1 MATIETFKVN
11 KGLKYLVKARKEGY
25 YDHAQVFD
33 GTEEDT
39 SVSVPAMT
47 VYDGLSMTQTT
58 GVESADTVDF
68 TNTILPWKWDYE
80 KYLSTSKFALMP
92 FGSYDYYSYTTE
104 VNKDITVVGSPTIS
118 SDFVVS
124 NFSSSNYLT
133 TTKPTVDGFNA
144 GASTWY
150 FKFKTGSSLQYGQVF
165 EGLIGLYVDGSSL
178 MSWNTLTSSAIT
190 LFTLSTNTEYWVKVK
205 INGSVRIF
213 YYSTNGE
220 TYTQCYADSFKEASG
235 SLINISNIGY
245 VSYAN
250 YFNGTVDLKGLKVE
264 DNKGNVVFSG
274 TTLKKESTNNITIVG
289 SPTFD
294 EETMVVSNF
303 SNSNY
308 ITTPVFN
315 PANNPWEVK
324 MKFTTGSDF
333 TATTA
338 PIIFS
343 SAYNNSDY
351 GINLNFYHSSSHEE
365 FNLYISHNGSNWL
378 FDVWG
383 THKVQLNTTYW
394 VKFGWTGTEYYLDYS
409 TNGKD
414 YIRDITY
421 VSSVAAHT
429 LGSNSVTCI
438 GISSKKTGPFN
449 GSIDLSETELL
460 INGETFYKP
469 EVTYLTNTLQ
479 GCTHNYTDNG
489 QATTLNCYAVNGD
502 ESVVLTPDSAYDGAF
517 LGTVNIAEHTVYD
530 YVDGEWRKK

>member
-1 MATIETFKVN
+1 MATIETFSVN
-11 KGLKYLVKARKEGY
+11 KGLKYLVKARKGGY
-25 YDHAQVFD
+25 YDHAQLFD

-47 VYDGLSMTQTT
+47 PYDGLSMVQTK
-58 GVESADTVDF
+58 GVESADTVNF
-68 TNTILPWKWDYE
+68 TNTTLPWKWDYE

-92 FGSYDYYSYTTE
+92 FGSYDYYSYTT
-104 VNKDITVVGSPTIS
+104 VINKDITVVGSPTIS

-205 INGSVRIF
+205 INGAVRIF

-220 TYTQCYADSFKEASG
+220 TYTQCYVDTFNDATG
-235 SLINISNIGY
+235 STVRIDAIGY

-264 DNKGNVVFSG
+264 DNKGNIVFSG
-274 TTLKKESTNNITIVG
+274 TILKKERTNNITFVG

-294 EETMVVSNF
+294 EETMIASNF
-303 SNSNY
+303 SASNY
-308 ITTPVFN
+308 ITTPMFN
-315 PANNPWEVK
+315 PTDKLWEVK
-324 MKFTTGSDF
+324 MKFTTG
-333 TATTA
+333 TIGATNYNK
-338 PIIFS
+338 IFG
-343 SAYNNSDY
+343 SAKGDSAENRY
-351 GINLNFYHSSSHEE
+351 GINVVYGSVFTYS
-365 FNLYISHNGSNWL
+365 ISTDGVSWQHNNT
-378 FDVWG
+378 G
-383 THKVQLNTTYW
+383 TYTLQTNTTYW
-394 VKFGWTGTEYYLDYS
+394 VRIGWNGEEFYLDIS

-421 VSSVAAHT
+421 TSTIPLYNSLTFTTLCGGYTSSW
-429 LGSNSVTCI
+429 LS
-438 GISSKKTGPFN
+438 FN

-460 INGETFYKP
+460 INEETFYKP

-479 GCTHNYTDNG
+479 GCTHNYNDNG

-517 LGTVNIAEHTVYD
+517 LGTVNIAEHDVYD
-530 YVDGEWRKK
+530 YVDGKWIKK